1 MSPEGRTKPLKPQ
14 VPSDIYAVLLII
26 AFSAVLAT
34 LLFVVARSYNQFGS
48 LFSIP

>member
-1 MSPEGRTKPLKPQ
+1 MSPEGRTKPLKPA
-14 VPSDIYAVLLII
+14 VASDIYTVLLII

-34 LLFVVARSYNQFGS
+34 FAFVAAKSYNLFGS